1 VSEVS
6 LENAYAETRRIAR
19 ASGSSFYTGMRLLPA
34 GRRDALFAVYAL
46 ARRIDD
52 IADDEGSPEHKL
64 AQLRALRAELAALD
78 RAEDPV
84 LVAVRD
90 AASRFPIPLSAFDD
104 LLDGAEAD
112 VRGTGYT
119 TFADLERYCRCV
131 AGSIG
136 RLSLG
141 VFETTDRAAAEP
153 LADDLGVALQLAN
166 ILRDVRDDLRHGR
179 HYLPLED
186 LERFGCR
193 IEGETI
199 EGDAERV
206 LAFEAERGLAWL
218 DRGLALVPLLDRR
231 SARCVNAMT
240 AAYGRLLERIAD
252 DPGAALRSRVS
263 LPRWEKPFVV
273 AGSLVRRAA

>member
-1 VSEVS
+1 MTGVVVDR
-6 LENAYAETRRIAR
+6 AYAETRRIAR
-19 ASGSSFYTGMRLLPA
+19 ASGSSFYTGMRLLPS

-52 IADDEGSPEHKL
+52 IADDDGVAEAKL
-64 AQLRALRAELAALD
+64 AQLDALRAELAALES
-78 RAEDPV
+78 AEDPV

-90 AASRFPIPLSAFDD
+90 ATQRYPIPLSAFGD

-112 VRGTGYT
+112 VRGTRYA
-119 TFADLERYCRCV
+119 TFADVERYCRCV

-166 ILRDVRDDLRHGR
+166 ILRDVRDDLRNDR
-179 HYLPLED
+179 CYLPQED

-193 IEGETI
+193 IDGDTI
-199 EGDAERV
+199 TGDAERV
-206 LAFEAERGLAWL
+206 LAFGAERALAWL
-218 DRGLALVPLLDRR
+218 ERGLALVPLLDRR
-231 SARCVNAMT
+231 SARTVHAMT
-240 AAYGRLLERIAD
+240 AAYGRLLERIAA

-263 LPRWEKPFVV
+263 LPRWEKPLVV

>member
-1 VSEVS
+1 VSEVA
-6 LENAYAETRRIAR
+6 LEHAYAETRRIAR

-34 GRRDALFAVYAL
+34 GRREALFAVYAL

-52 IADDEGSPEHKL
+52 IADEDGAPDDKL
-64 AQLRALRAELAALD
+64 AQLRALRAELAALE
-78 RAEDPV
+78 RSADPV

-112 VRGTGYT
+112 VRGTDYA

-141 VFETTDRAAAEP
+141 VFETSDRAAAEP

-166 ILRDVRDDLRHGR
+166 ILRDVRDDLDHGR
-179 HYLPLED
+179 RYLPQED
-186 LERFGCR
+186 LDRFGCR
-193 IEGETI
+193 FDGATI

-206 LAFEAERGLAWL
+206 LAYGAERALAWL

-231 SARCVNAMT
+231 SARCVQAMT

-252 DPGAALRSRVS
+252 DPGAALVARVS
-263 LPRWEKPFVV
+263 LPRWEKPLVV